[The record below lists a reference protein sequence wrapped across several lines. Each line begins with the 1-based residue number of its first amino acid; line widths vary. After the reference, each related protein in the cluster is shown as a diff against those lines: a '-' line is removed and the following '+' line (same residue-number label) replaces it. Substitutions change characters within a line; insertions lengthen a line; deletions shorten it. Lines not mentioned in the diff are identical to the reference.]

1 MTSRTNHLLV
11 SLFVIPLVAYS
22 FAPIPAFP
30 VSRSFSSAAQRTSSS
45 LRALPPPPPGEA
57 FIIVLGDDDDRDGEE
72 EDEEEEDEEE
82 DGQIK
87 VDQYIEAAQEEFQER
102 PSSSALATNNN
113 NNKGDLT
120 TKQDWGGALGKLRQR
135 MEDIETGKSDDPSH
149 ALFRVMS
156 AQTPN
161 QLIGQFVTSANPQT
175 VQAMSGA
182 VSSLL
187 GGMFMC
193 ASSYCTRLRRQKM
206 HLTAFILL

>member
-1 MTSRTNHLLV
+1 MTPRTNHVLV
-11 SLFVIPLVAYS
+11 SLFVIPLVVHS
-22 FAPIPAFP
+22 FAPIPAVP
-30 VSRSFSSAAQRTSSS
+30 LSRSFSEGQRTPSS
-45 LRALPPPPPGEA
+45 LRVVPPPPGET
-57 FIIVLGDDDDRDGEE
+57 FIIVLGDDDDRDGG
-72 EDEEEEDEEE
+72 EEEEDEEE
-82 DGQIK
+82 DSEIE
-87 VDQYIEAAQEEFQER
+87 VDQYIEAAQEECQESR
-102 PSSSALATNNN
+102 SSSALATS

-135 MEDIETGKSDDPSH
+135 VEDIETGKSDDPSH

-187 GGMFMC
+187 GGMSMC
-193 ASSYCTRLRRQKM
+193 ASGYCTRLHRQQM
-206 HLTAFILL
+206 HLTGFILL